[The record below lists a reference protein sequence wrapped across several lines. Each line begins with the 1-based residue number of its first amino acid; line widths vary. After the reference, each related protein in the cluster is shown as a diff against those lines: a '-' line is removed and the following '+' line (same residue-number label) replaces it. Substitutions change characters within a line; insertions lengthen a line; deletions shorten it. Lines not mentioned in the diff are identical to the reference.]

1 MFFEKGSTLGLC
13 FKVHHSGTMR
23 INVRVRV
30 RVCNATA
37 TTRECYGVHMDV
49 LPYHLSAHAV
59 TGIDKDVKKTLQ
71 TS

>member
-1 MFFEKGSTLGLC
+1 
-13 FKVHHSGTMR
+13 MR

-59 TGIDKDVKKTLQ
+59 TGIDKDVKKHSKLARNHFFLLYRAAETYLLPP
-71 TS
+71 